1 MFKKSLYFI
10 WACILLAYF
19 SNILTIAY
27 TQQYIGGKGE
37 KIYLDQEPILF
48 WVTATLLVIANGL
61 VLAYILKTI
70 KDYTQAT

>member
-1 MFKKSLYFI
+1 MLKKSLSFI

-27 TQQYIGGKGE
+27 TQQYIGGQGE

-48 WVTATLLVIANGL
+48 WLTATLLIIANGL
-61 VLAYILKTI
+61 VFVYIVKTI
-70 KDYTQAT
+70 KDLS